1 MTQNMLEN
9 VAITTVAPRPR
20 INCQKCG
27 DSRLLKSMLS
37 MQTQGAVKTHFLIP
51 ATVLQAPK

>member
-9 VAITTVAPRPR
+9 VAITVAPWPR
-20 INCQKCG
+20 INCQEYG

-37 MQTQGAVKTHFLIP
+37 MQTQGAVKNHFLVP